1 MPARTPDEVPLL
13 FARAFTAHDL
23 ESAVALYEPQAALVP
38 QPGELVTG
46 TEAIREALGAFFATR
61 PAFDLEVR
69 KVFRAGDI
77 ALVFADWS
85 LTGAGP
91 DGETIS
97 MSGQTSDVLRQQPD
111 GSWLFVIDNPYG
123 HGGAVSPG
131 EVRVPEG

>member
-1 MPARTPDEVPLL
+1 MPARTPDEVPQL
-13 FARAFTAHDL
+13 FAQAFAAHDL
-23 ESAVALYEPQAALVP
+23 ESVVALYEPQAALVP
-38 QPGELVTG
+38 QPGEIVTG
-46 TEAIREALGAFFATR
+46 TEAIREALSAFVATE

-85 LTGAGP
+85 LTGTDA

-97 MSGQTSDVLRQQPD
+97 MSGQTSDVVRQQPD

-123 HGGAVSPG
+123 HGSAVTPG
-131 EVRVPEG
+131 EF

>member
-13 FARAFTAHDL
+13 FGRAFAAHDL
-23 ESAVALYEPQAALVP
+23 ESLVALYEPQAALVP

-46 TEAIREALGAFFATR
+46 TEAIREALSAFLATE
-61 PAFDLEVR
+61 PAFDLEVK
-69 KVFRAGDI
+69 KVFRAGDV
-77 ALVFADWS
+77 ALAFADWS
-85 LTGAGP
+85 LTGTGP
-91 DGETIS
+91 EGETIS

-131 EVRVPEG
+131 EV